1 MHREQSGNP
10 FGEDE
15 QQLDPRGFSVT
26 LDRDTLYSSW
36 FQLADAGNFAS
47 SCLTS
52 APTHCCRHS
61 PASTVGLPT
70 HVRLQTVSFTLEL
83 LVLSDHDNKLTGPDA
98 VKFFERS
105 QLPRPLLAKVW
116 ALADSARKGYLD
128 PSTFAKV
135 IFEAVGTCPTSSRP
149 FAQQQHA
156 CLFDSM
162 VSAAHSVCTTCL
174 LVTQVRTDTGQ

>member
-52 APTHCCRHS
+52 TLQA
-61 PASTVGLPT
+61 L
-70 HVRLQTVSFTLEL
+70 LQTLPCFSSRLTHACQRVSLTLEL

-128 PSTFAKV
+128 PSAFAKV
-135 IFEAVGTCPTSSRP
+135 IFEAKGTCPSSSWP
-149 FAQQQHA
+149 SALQQHA
-156 CLFDSM
+156 YFVVSM
-162 VSAAHSVCTTCL
+162 VSAAHSVSGTCMI
-174 LVTQVRTDTGQ
+174 VT